1 MAKNKSIVLND
12 LHDLQDMDKI
22 KKQAHQSASDL
33 RQFAVRLSRLSH
45 DFMDIANDEIK
56 DVRGQVTTRIKADPV
71 RATATAFVAGYL
83 LRAILW
89 R

>member
-1 MAKNKSIVLND
+1 
-12 LHDLQDMDKI
+12 MDKI
-22 KKQAHQSASDL
+22 KKQAAQSASDL

-56 DVRGQVTTRIKADPV
+56 DARKQVTTRIKKDPLK
-71 RATATAFVAGYL
+71 ATATAFVAGFL
-83 LRAILW
+83 IRSIFW